1 MKITRKEVSEMKVAL
16 DRAIGY
22 VAEIMEN
29 YVDCDAEINSRWDDN
44 IKPLE
49 EMSERLTAI
58 LNKEETAD
66 DDNRYV
72 VLLEWAANDDYGVN
86 VIAVA
91 DSADEA
97 EAIFAKEVE
106 TEKTIAD
113 QNGWEV
119 YSDTESEFDAGCPG
133 FYNENH
139 TCLRIVQKGGAAN
152 E

>member
-29 YVDCDAEINSRWDDN
+29 YVDCDAEINRRWDDN
-44 IKPLE
+44 IKPLTEISDKLGILLESAE
-49 EMSERLTAI
+49 E
-58 LNKEETAD
+58 D
-66 DDNRYV
+66 DDTCYV

-86 VIAVA
+86 VIAVT
-91 DSADEA
+91 DDADEA
-97 EAIFAKEVE
+97 EAIFAKEVV
-106 TEKTIAD
+106 TEKTIAE

-119 YSDTESEFDAGCPG
+119 YSDTEGEFDAGCPG

-139 TCLRIVQKGGAAN
+139 TCLRIVPKGGVSK
-152 E
+152 